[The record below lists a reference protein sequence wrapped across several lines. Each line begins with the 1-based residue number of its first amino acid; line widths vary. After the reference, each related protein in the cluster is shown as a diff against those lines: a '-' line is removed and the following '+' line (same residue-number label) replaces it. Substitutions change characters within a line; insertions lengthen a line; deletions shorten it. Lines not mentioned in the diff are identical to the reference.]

1 MYFIH
6 GTREVLMSL
15 SHVLRSVFIMG
26 AMVGLLSLMV
36 SCEHYGAGGGGS
48 HVQEAILH
56 AMEAVEH
63 GNMGHGK
70 EVAKHAGVALEH
82 AKMAQQESPNPH
94 LKVAI
99 EKLDSAVSY
108 GEMGLVGGGTKAAEE
123 AIVHLK
129 QVK

>member
-1 MYFIH
+1 MSFSH
-6 GTREVLMSL
+6 LFRSVLM
-15 SHVLRSVFIMG
+15 MG
-26 AMVGLLSLMV
+26 AMVGLVSVMV
-36 SCEHYGAGGGGS
+36 SCEHYGATGGGGG
-48 HVQEAILH
+48 HVQEAMSH

-94 LKVAI
+94 LKAAI
-99 EKLDSAVSY
+99 EELDSAVSY

-123 AIVHLK
+123 AIMHLK